1 LKVFVHLAAKS
12 FSFTLGKLVNLR
24 SSHLEQHPL
33 CRTVWRNH
41 DEGGEE
47 SNRLDVYRSATLQV
61 LRRMLRTTISIDQL
75 SISKRLILE
84 KQPLIRKRE
93 FREDLKM
100 WHVKNP
106 VHKFA
111 MRSLLLAGTTTFL
124 VLLAVVTTAKA
135 QVVISLNPPICSY
148 GYYDYS
154 PYGCAPIGFYGPGYF
169 YNGIFLGVGPWANW
183 GYGHGW
189 GEHRFNGGG
198 GGTYVAAHGNG
209 GGRSDAANR
218 GVKPS
223 AALVSRRG
231 GSGSAPVRRS
241 HGTAAHSS
249 PSHSTSHT
257 TAAHGSASH
266 GTTHATATHGGGSH
280 GEGESHGNGG
290 GSHGG
295 GEHR

>member
-1 LKVFVHLAAKS
+1 
-12 FSFTLGKLVNLR
+12 
-24 SSHLEQHPL
+24 
-33 CRTVWRNH
+33 
-41 DEGGEE
+41 
-47 SNRLDVYRSATLQV
+47 
-61 LRRMLRTTISIDQL
+61 MLRTTISIDQL

-84 KQPLIRKRE
+84 KQPLIRRRE
-93 FREDLKM
+93 FREDIKV
-100 WHVKNP
+100 WQAKNP

-111 MRSLLLAGTTTFL
+111 MRSLLLAGATTLL

-135 QVVISLNPPICSY
+135 QVAIRLDPPICSY

-198 GGTYVAAHGNG
+198 GGTYVAARGNG
-209 GGRSDAANR
+209 GGRSDTANR

-223 AALVSRRG
+223 AARVSRRG
-231 GSGSAPVRRS
+231 GSHATVS
-241 HGTAAHSS
+241 HGGSS
-249 PSHSTSHT
+249 HGASHT
-257 TAAHGSASH
+257 TAATAANGSASD
-266 GTTHATATHGGGSH
+266 GTSHATATRRASSHGASHAAVGHSGGSH
-280 GEGESHGNGG
+280 AGGG

-295 GEHR
+295 GVEHGGGEHH